1 MKILDNKLKKLEKFL
16 SFKGLP
22 KLQDVISAVNVCV
35 ELINFLKD
43 VADENDMLREGKIIF
58 GGVTTDEDFI

>member
-22 KLQDVISAVNVCV
+22 KLQDVIPAVNVCV

>member
-1 MKILDNKLKKLEKFL
+1 MDNKLKKLEKFL